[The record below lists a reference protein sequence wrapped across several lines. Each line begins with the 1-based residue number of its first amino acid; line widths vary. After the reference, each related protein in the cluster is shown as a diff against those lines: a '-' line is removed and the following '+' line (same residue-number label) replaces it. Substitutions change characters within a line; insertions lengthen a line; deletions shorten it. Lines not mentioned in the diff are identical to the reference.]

1 MYPHLL
7 PSVAVQATCLHSA
20 LPQLNSAADEGGR
33 CPDEK
38 EQRGMMAV

>member
-7 PSVAVQATCLHSA
+7 PTIAVQATCLHSA
-20 LPQLNSAADEGGR
+20 LPQLNSAADGGR

-38 EQRGMMAV
+38 EQRGMTAV